1 MERSARNRINTGRSC
16 ASFLHP
22 LKLRITEQLEND
34 KKKGG
39 ARVRFPPAIL
49 PIITI
54 VSGHYL
60 SSFLPLVSGFD
71 LPTPARY
78 WIGGLIAAGALLVL
92 GLWPVILF
100 HRAGQSELPWTPTT
114 EIIIRGPYQFT
125 RNPMYLMMVL
135 FCIGFAIILSDVWTA
150 ILTPVCAA
158 LLYLIAI
165 RPEEAYLEGK
175 FGESYRAYTQKV
187 RRWV

>member
-1 MERSARNRINTGRSC
+1 V
-16 ASFLHP
+16 
-22 LKLRITEQLEND
+22 ENNE
-34 KKKGG
+34 KKDG
-39 ARVRFPPAIL
+39 AKVRVPPAIL

-54 VSGHYL
+54 VGGHYL
-60 SSFLPLVSGFD
+60 SDYLPLVSDFD

-78 WIGGLIAAGALLVL
+78 WIGGLMAASALIVL

-100 HRAGQSELPWTPTT
+100 RRAGQSELPWTPTT
-114 EIIIRGPYQFT
+114 EIIIQGPYHFT
-125 RNPMYLMMVL
+125 RNPMYLMMVSL
-135 FCIGFAIILSDVWTA
+135 CVGFAILLSDVWTA

-175 FGESYRAYTQKV
+175 FGESYRAYQQKV